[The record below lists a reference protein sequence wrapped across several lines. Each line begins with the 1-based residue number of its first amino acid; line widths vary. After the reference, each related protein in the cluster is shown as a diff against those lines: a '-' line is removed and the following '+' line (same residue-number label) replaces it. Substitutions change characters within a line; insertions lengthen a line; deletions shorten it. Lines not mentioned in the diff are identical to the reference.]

1 MDEGKRAF
9 MRKGLVGTLYAV
21 AAAVFAVP
29 IFSFITFRKI
39 DRRTVRFSVDEQR
52 ASVNL
57 KDNVFLVKKKAGD
70 AERKRPVMR
79 PFPRVAP
86 IWAARC
92 ALMTCRGSFG
102 APATGAFLTGRGSGC
117 PVRQKKTSSRSPW
130 TGKRRGT

>member
-9 MRKGLVGTLYAV
+9 MRKGLVGALYAV

-29 IFSFITFRKI
+29 IFSFITFRKT

-70 AERKRPVMR
+70 AA
-79 PFPRVAP
+79 FS
-86 IWAARC
+86 ARC
-92 ALMTCRGSFG
+92 PHLGCTLRFDDVSREFRCPCHGSVFDRSG
-102 APATGAFLTGRGSGC
+102 KWLSGPA
-117 PVRQKKTSSRSPW
+117 KKDLQQIPLDRKEGGDVIVTV
-130 TGKRRGT
+130 TL